1 MFEKEVWSLLDP
13 KEDPRVDKSP
23 KKVSQQGQKIS
34 QRGQWSEKGLGRVA
48 FGSEKGSQERQDKR
62 VAFGLE
68 RGFQRRH
75 AATKVQKGVPRGSL
89 LIPNKGL
96 NGDTGPKKGP
106 KRVTFRS
113 EKRPRVPKRDPRE
126 SFLVR
131 KKGSQFAAERLAG

>member
-13 KEDPRVDKSP
+13 KGGPRVDKSP
-23 KKVSQQGQKIS
+23 KKVSQQGRKIF
-34 QRGQWSEKGLGRVA
+34 QRGQWSEKGLR
-48 FGSEKGSQERQDKR
+48 R

-89 LIPNKGL
+89 LVPNKGL

-106 KRVTFRS
+106 KGVTFRS
-113 EKRPRVPKRDPRE
+113 EKGLQQGHGYQKETQGSRV
-126 SFLVR
+126 
-131 KKGSQFAAERLAG
+131 